1 MKLSKEFKVGMF
13 MVTGIA
19 ILYLGFNYLKGQD
32 FFSSNDKYYAIYANI
47 DGLNVSNPIM
57 INGFTVGRVSKITLL
72 QNDGGHVLVELDIR
86 EEIIIGDSAVAVLNS
101 DFLGN
106 KSISIRG
113 GNILYPLE
121 RGDTLN
127 AQLDKGIA
135 DILAESAQPVANNL
149 EATIKKINAI
159 LDNLQGN
166 GDKVNNMMDELMKSP
181 KILNATIY
189 EVRNKALTVMDTY
202 NQMGAEMSGTIQSTK
217 PAIRNLTAFSDS
229 LRGMELNTTIARAN
243 KALDELSTAI
253 EHFSKS
259 EGTLGKLINE
269 DSLYINLDNAVQS
282 LDKLLIHIDTNPKHF
297 FAPLGKSKEKIE
309 RERRKDA
316 RKNTQ

>member
-1 MKLSKEFKVGMF
+1 
-13 MVTGIA
+13 MVSGIA

-47 DGLNVSNPIM
+47 DGLNVSNPVM
-57 INGFTVGRVSKITLL
+57 INGFTVGRVSKISLL
-72 QNDGGHVLVELDIR
+72 QSAGGHVLVEMDIKG
-86 EEIIIGDSAVAVLNS
+86 EIILGDSAVAVLNS

-106 KSISIRG
+106 KSISIRE
-113 GNILYPLE
+113 GNISKPLE
-121 RGDTLN
+121 SGDTLI

-166 GDKVNNMMDELMKSP
+166 GEKVNNMMDELMKSP
-181 KILNATIY
+181 KILNASIY
-189 EVRNKALTVMDTY
+189 EVRKKAMLTLETY
-202 NQMGAEMSGTIQSTK
+202 NQMGAELNTTIRSTK
-217 PAIRNLTAFSDS
+217 PAIDNFTAFSDS
-229 LRGMELNTTIARAN
+229 LKRMELNTTIARAN
-243 KALDELSTAI
+243 KALDELSVAI

-269 DSLYINLDNAVQS
+269 DSLYVNLNSAVQS
-282 LDKLLIHIDTNPKHF
+282 LDRLLIHFDTNPKHF
-297 FAPLGKSKEKIE
+297 MSPLGKSKEKIE
-309 RERRKDA
+309 KERRKEA
-316 RKNTQ
+316 RKNNN

>member
-1 MKLSKEFKVGMF
+1 MKISKEFKVGVF
-13 MVTGIA
+13 MVAGIS

-72 QNDGGHVLVELDIR
+72 QKDNDKVLVEMDIR
-86 EEIIIGDSAVAVLNS
+86 GEIVIGDSTIAVLNS

-106 KSISIRG
+106 KSISLRG
-113 GNILYPLE
+113 GNIGVPLQS
-121 RGDTLN
+121 GDTLQS
-127 AQLDKGIA
+127 QLDKGIA

-166 GDKVNNMMDELMKSP
+166 GERVNEMMEELAKSP
-181 KILNATIY
+181 RILNASIY
-189 EVRNKALTVMDTY
+189 ELRKNAIEMMATY
-202 NQMGAEMSGTIQSTK
+202 DQVGKELNTTLKSTK
-217 PAIRNLTAFSDS
+217 PAIRNFTAFSDS
-229 LRGMELNTTIARAN
+229 LKQMELQTTVARAN
-243 KALDELSTAI
+243 QALADLSSAI
-253 EHFSKS
+253 EHFSKN
-259 EGTLGKLINE
+259 EGTLGKLIND
-269 DSLYINLDNAVQS
+269 DSLYLNLNSAVQS

-297 FAPLGKSKEKIE
+297 FSPLGKSKEKIE
-309 RERRKDA
+309 KERRKEA
-316 RKNTQ
+316 RKGN